1 MILMRINWLNIFY
14 SFITVAQFGSLN
26 IYIFWNHIHFL
37 LNFFQ
42 TGLAHWLNLNP
53 IYFFWFFI
61 FSTSLQSSN
70 SDLQSLIIPSKQ
82 NPQAASESDLHTE
95 AMWDSLPVD
104 IIPLVLI
111 RLPVKSIITCPS
123 VYKTWKSIVQNPTFV
138 YNHLHYSNNNQ
149 DLNEQTRF
157 DFPFNNEMFRVL
169 VTFFM
174 TPGTKPLIH
183 DPTHQNRVS
192 GNPREL
198 LVGIE
203 LKLAESTT
211 HLKHTFMIPEE
222 FLFRVVGTCKL

>member
-1 MILMRINWLNIFY
+1 MRINWLNIVY
-14 SFITVAQFGSLN
+14 SFITVAQSGSLN

-111 RLPVKSIITCPS
+111 RLPVKSIITLPLRLQNMEIHRPKPYLRLQPS
-123 VYKTWKSIVQNPTFV
+123 TLFQQQPRFEWT
-138 YNHLHYSNNNQ
+138 NQ
-149 DLNEQTRF
+149 IWL
-157 DFPFNNEMFRVL
+157 PF
-169 VTFFM
+169 
-174 TPGTKPLIH
+174 
-183 DPTHQNRVS
+183 Q
-192 GNPREL
+192 
-198 LVGIE
+198 
-203 LKLAESTT
+203 
-211 HLKHTFMIPEE
+211 
-222 FLFRVVGTCKL
+222 